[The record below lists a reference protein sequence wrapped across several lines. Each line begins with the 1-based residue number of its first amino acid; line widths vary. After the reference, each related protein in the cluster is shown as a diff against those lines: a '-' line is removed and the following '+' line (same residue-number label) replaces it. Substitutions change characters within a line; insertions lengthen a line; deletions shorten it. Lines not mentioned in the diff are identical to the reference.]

1 MKKLLL
7 TSVLMLSGCASLP
20 PGVEMTD
27 AERAACAESGCS
39 VWTRAELEQLVRAAM
54 LKGYQAGKGSL

>member
-20 PGVEMTD
+20 GVQMTD
-27 AERAACAESGCS
+27 AERKACEAEGCS